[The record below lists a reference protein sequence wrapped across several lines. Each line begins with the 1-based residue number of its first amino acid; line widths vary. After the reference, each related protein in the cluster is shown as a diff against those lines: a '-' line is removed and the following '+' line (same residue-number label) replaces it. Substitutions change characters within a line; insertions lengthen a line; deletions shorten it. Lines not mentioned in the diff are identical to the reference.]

1 MIDPERKNVVLLVE
15 DSPDHAFLIKRAISA
30 AIQDL
35 KIQWAKDGEEAVEL
49 IIKRGLKPDL
59 ILLDIKMPRMNG
71 FEVLRVLKG
80 NKKTKYIPI
89 VILSTSANE
98 KDVSRAYSLG
108 TNCYITKPVE
118 IADFQSK
125 LKSIPLY
132 WLRTNTIPHHI
143 TKGKFSL

>member
-1 MIDPERKNVVLLVE
+1 MIDSERKNVVLLVE

-35 KIQWAKDGEEAVEL
+35 KIQWAKDGEEAVEF

-80 NKKTKYIPI
+80 NKETKYIPI

-125 LKSIPLY
+125 LKSIPVY
-132 WLRTNTIPHHI
+132 WLRTY
-143 TKGKFSL
+143 TKPI

>member
-1 MIDPERKNVVLLVE
+1 MIDPKRKNIVLLVE

-35 KIQWAKDGEEAVEL
+35 KIQWAKDGEEAVEFV
-49 IIKRGLKPDL
+49 IKRGLKPDL

-71 FEVLRVLKG
+71 FEVLRILKG
-80 NKKTKYIPI
+80 NKETRYIPI

-98 KDVSRAYSLG
+98 KDVSRAYTLG

-118 IADFQSK
+118 IAEFQSK

-132 WLRTNTIPHHI
+132 WLRTNTIP
-143 TKGKFSL
+143 F

>member
-35 KIQWAKDGEEAVEL
+35 KIQWAKDGEEAVEF

-80 NKKTKYIPI
+80 NKETKYIPI

-98 KDVSRAYSLG
+98 KDVSRAYTLG

-132 WLRTNTIPHHI
+132 WLRTNTIP
-143 TKGKFSL
+143 L

>member
-1 MIDPERKNVVLLVE
+1 MIDSERKNVVLLVE

-35 KIQWAKDGEEAVEL
+35 KIQWAKDGEEAVEF

-80 NKKTKYIPI
+80 NKETKYIPI

-132 WLRTNTIPHHI
+132 WLRTNTIP
-143 TKGKFSL
+143 F